1 MPDWLSILIL
11 GLVEGVTEF
20 LPVSSTGHLLLV
32 EHWIG
37 HRSEFFNVIIQ
48 SAAVLAVMAAFRER
62 LGQLMATHREP
73 GTRAYLAKIAVAFVI
88 TGVGGLA
95 LKKAGLRLNAENPVP
110 VATATLVGG
119 VLFLVVEHW
128 LKGRKTMDDVPWA
141 AALAVA
147 AAQLLAIACPGS
159 SRSGS
164 AILFALA
171 LGVSRPAATE
181 FAFLLGVPTLLAA
194 GGKEFLD
201 AVRSGEPHEPWG
213 LIALGCVVSAAS
225 AFVVVKWLLG
235 YVRSHRFT
243 GFAIYRILLGGA
255 LLLASWLPKG

>member
-73 GTRAYLAKIAVAFVI
+73 ATRAYLAKIAVAFVI

-147 AAQLLAIACPGS
+147 ASVTAW
-159 SRSGS
+159 S
-164 AILFALA
+164 AVPCA
-171 LGVSRPAATE
+171 VAA
-181 FAFLLGVPTLLAA
+181 
-194 GGKEFLD
+194 
-201 AVRSGEPHEPWG
+201 
-213 LIALGCVVSAAS
+213 AAS
-225 AFVVVKWLLG
+225 ASSASSCAARAAVAALVAAVFAAAAAAAASVAALSVTATHALPFQRFGVLAPPVVSIHSVVAFW
-235 YVRSHRFT
+235 Y
-243 GFAIYRILLGGA
+243 AAAGA
-255 LLLASWLPKG
+255 VVCMNTSALDVASPAASAAAAAAASAVD

>member
-1 MPDWLSILIL
+1 MPDWLSILLL

-37 HRSEFFNVIIQ
+37 HRSQLFNVVIQ
-48 SAAVLAVMAAFRER
+48 SAAVLAVLAAFRDR
-62 LGQLMATHREP
+62 LAHWLQTPRDPATRTLV
-73 GTRAYLAKIAVAFVI
+73 GKVALAFVI
-88 TGVGGLA
+88 TGAGGLA
-95 LKKAGLRLNAENPVP
+95 LKKAGLRLDPGNPVP

-119 VLFLVVEHW
+119 VLFLVVER
-128 LKGRKTMDDVPWA
+128 LVQGRKTTDDIPWSVA
-141 AALAVA
+141 VAVA

-164 AILFALA
+164 AILVALA

-181 FAFLLGVPTLLAA
+181 FAFLVGVPTLLAA
-194 GGKEFLD
+194 GGKEWLD

-213 LIALGCVVSAAS
+213 LIVLGCAVSAAS
-225 AFVVVKWLLG
+225 AFVVVQWLLG

-243 GFAIYRILLGGA
+243 AFALYRILLGGA
-255 LLLASWLPKG
+255 LLLAPLLRKG